1 MQRPSTKDRT
11 KNVVKTISLP
21 FGGTFVFDPKY
32 STTNA
37 YQQGEYVD
45 MQNIHSIAF
54 LSRDK
59 AMTEKGDYTIK
70 VYDNK
75 GNNIKFSYTST
86 ICKKGCQ
93 AAPKATP
100 PKKLS
105 FCERL
110 FSCYGKKNKISPLTK

>member
-1 MQRPSTKDRT
+1 MKDRA

-21 FGGTFVFDPKY
+21 FGGTFVYDLKY
-32 STTNA
+32 STTNE

-45 MQNIHSIAF
+45 RQNIHSIAF

-59 AMTEKGDYTIK
+59 AMTEKGDYTII

-75 GNNIKFSYTST
+75 VNNIKFSYTST
-86 ICKKGCQ
+86 IFKKGKQ
-93 AAPKATP
+93 SQLSSEPILKTG
-100 PKKLS
+100 KKPS